1 MNPGKPGRMGKESS
15 WIRAVF
21 AALRR
26 AREHRA
32 LIQRAIPAYR
42 DQKASFDVRS
52 IGINVT
58 TDFSFVVFQAE
69 LSKNANFSSSKAFL
83 ER

>member
-26 AREHRA
+26 AREHRG
-32 LIQRAIPAYR
+32 LIQPAILNWW
-42 DQKASFDVRS
+42 DQETSFEGRS
-52 IGINVT
+52 IEISET
-58 TDFSFVVFQAE
+58 ADFTDGTDRE
-69 LSKNANFSSSKAFL
+69 KT
-83 ER
+83 